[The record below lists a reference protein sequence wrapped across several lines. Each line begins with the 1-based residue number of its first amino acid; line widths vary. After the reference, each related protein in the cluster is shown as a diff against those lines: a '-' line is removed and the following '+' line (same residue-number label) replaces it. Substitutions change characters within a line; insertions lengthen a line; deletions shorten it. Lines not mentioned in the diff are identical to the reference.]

1 MGKGEKQTGRFV
13 FAGHNLWPA
22 LLGKNLTSPRTEVPK
37 ILRIIDLS
45 FDLPLH
51 LDLFGSIYD
60 VVIAPEQVIHAVHN
74 SYFNHSLGNW
84 PITAARFGDW
94 KIIVGKDCGTDQVWQ
109 AWPTPGVKP
118 VPFGLT
124 GGWLEQG
131 AKAARLF

>member
-1 MGKGEKQTGRFV
+1 MGKGERQKGRFV

-84 PITAARFGDW
+84 PITAAPQSISERVSVCGSN
-94 KIIVGKDCGTDQVWQ
+94 IILE
-109 AWPTPGVKP
+109 
-118 VPFGLT
+118 GLMSP
-124 GGWLEQG
+124 
-131 AKAARLF
+131 